1 MIGCFLK
8 RIKRIEEVAIINK
21 LDNNALIIVVLMMT
35 GYFRSVKMPFFHS
48 DFVVCDIIFPRSFF
62 LIPHSF

>member
-1 MIGCFLK
+1 MK
-8 RIKRIEEVAIINK
+8 RIAIINK

-48 DFVVCDIIFPRSFF
+48 DFVVCDIIKHKNAMLSQNHTK
-62 LIPHSF
+62 IGKI